1 MRPERTMRSCEGQR
15 LSTMHHVGRAK
26 CLHWLQDTSRDRKV
40 EMNSHRHVRRAS
52 ATATTSFGGTGPPAG
67 TGSSLLSAKP
77 DAKAFIADVKN
88 PLGDLFIDSLCSLNE
103 RVINI
108 VGSLRTSLQE
118 YQAVFLRKCLT
129 LIGRYLPLVLEIAF
143 VTDESCCCVRVLPRV
158 FEPSVQVIECLSPSH
173 IIDEQRTS
181 ST

>member
-1 MRPERTMRSCEGQR
+1 
-15 LSTMHHVGRAK
+15 
-26 CLHWLQDTSRDRKV
+26 
-40 EMNSHRHVRRAS
+40 MNSHRHVRRAS

-143 VTDESCCCVRVLPRV
+143 VTDEHDGHVVVRVLPRV
-158 FEPSVQVIECLSPSH
+158 FEPSVQVIERLSPSH
-173 IIDEQRTS
+173 VIDEQRTS
-181 ST
+181 STW